1 MKKFLKILVIF
12 LGLLI
17 IILFSITIFVIL
29 SKYKNN
35 DDNVQHTLK
44 LIPQV
49 EKKYEILSFQ
59 IEKKFLYIY
68 LFNPLTKES
77 KINTYNV
84 ENGNLI
90 RELYL
95 N

>member
-1 MKKFLKILVIF
+1 MLVIF
-12 LGLLI
+12 FGLLI
-17 IILFSITIFVIL
+17 IILFSFTIFVIIN
-29 SKYKNN
+29 KYKNN
-35 DDNVQHTLK
+35 TYNVQYALE

-59 IEKKFLYIY
+59 IEKKFLYMY

-77 KINTYNV
+77 KINTYNI

>member
-59 IEKKFLYIY
+59 IEKNFLYIY

-77 KINTYNV
+77 KINTYNI

>member
-12 LGLLI
+12 LGILI

-59 IEKKFLYIY
+59 IEKNFLYIY

-77 KINTYNV
+77 KINTYNI
-84 ENGNLI
+84 EDGNLI

>member
-1 MKKFLKILVIF
+1 MLVIF
-12 LGLLI
+12 FGLLI
-17 IILFSITIFVIL
+17 IILFSFTIFVIIN
-29 SKYKNN
+29 KYKNN
-35 DDNVQHTLK
+35 TYNVQYALE

-59 IEKKFLYIY
+59 IEKEILYIH
-68 LFNPLTKES
+68 LVDPLTKKS
-77 KINTYNV
+77 KINTYSLK
-84 ENGNLI
+84 NGMLI